1 MPSSRKSAEIKRDA
15 RIQSLSSSVAVSN
28 KLSSSLPVAS
38 QRVLLGNLLPVI
50 LGGDIGAYSLARAFH
65 EAYGIKALVLSQ
77 KSSRLCG
84 DSVILHNRA
93 VSSIEEEESLL
104 AELSAVSERNPNKR
118 FLLLACGDWYVRII
132 SEHKK
137 ELEAQRYLI
146 PYVDAALLDQLVLKD
161 RFYELCEQTGVPYP
175 RTVIYDC
182 QNPPA
187 RLEVP
192 FEFPVVAKPASSAAY
207 HYAQFPGKRKVFFPN
222 TMEEL
227 EGVLAAAQGGGY
239 RHKFLIQELIPG
251 DDTGM
256 RILTCY
262 CDRNSDVRM
271 AAFGQ
276 TILEEKGV
284 MGIGNPVA
292 IVSRVDERI
301 IQEAARLL
309 KSVGYTGFA
318 NFDIKID
325 PRTGGHVF
333 FEINTRLGRS
343 NYYVTAAGSNVAE
356 WLVRDLVL
364 GEDLGDGIEVA
375 KGPSLY
381 TVVPK
386 GTLLDY
392 VESPQLKAEI
402 RMLYAQGYVANP
414 VSYSAEKRLVRRL
427 YPLVRAAK
435 QRRAF
440 RKALGR

>member
-1 MPSSRKSAEIKRDA
+1 M
-15 RIQSLSSSVAVSN
+15 
-28 KLSSSLPVAS
+28 
-38 QRVLLGNLLPVI
+38 
-50 LGGDIGAYSLARAFH
+50 
-65 EAYGIKALVLSQ
+65 
-77 KSSRLCG
+77 
-84 DSVILHNRA
+84 
-93 VSSIEEEESLL
+93 
-104 AELSAVSERNPNKR
+104 
-118 FLLLACGDWYVRII
+118 
-132 SEHKK
+132 
-137 ELEAQRYLI
+137 
-146 PYVDAALLDQLVLKD
+146 
-161 RFYELCEQTGVPYP
+161 
-175 RTVIYDC
+175 
-182 QNPPA
+182 
-187 RLEVP
+187 
-192 FEFPVVAKPASSAAY
+192 VAKPASSAAY

-292 IVSRVDERI
+292 IVSRVDEQI

-364 GEDLGDGIEVA
+364 GEDLGDGVEVA

-402 RMLYAQGYVANP
+402 RMLYAQGYAANP